1 MSYLRTL
8 ILGLLLSL
16 NVYAEIG
23 KTSFRFEWSTPEYRV
38 NGMPLSTSEIV
49 YYILEWKLL
58 DPCDE
63 SLKIAGMLNEDGTS
77 MSWCEYYLINNIPSI
92 IDIDGKI
99 YNALAEGEA
108 LVYDT
113 FKEFYNVDPGLYYVQ
128 LYAVDNYG
136 NKSAPATMMID
147 ESRFDSSIEQPI
159 FCAAPL

>member
-16 NVYAEIG
+16 NTYAEIG

-38 NGMPLSTSEIV
+38 NGLPLSTGEIV
-49 YYILEWKLL
+49 YYVLEWKLL
-58 DPCDE
+58 YPCDE

-77 MSWCEYYLINNIPSI
+77 MSWCEYYLINNIPNI

-99 YNALAEGEA
+99 YNIAADGEV

-136 NKSAPATMMID
+136 NRSAPATMMID
-147 ESRFDSSIEQPI
+147 KSRFDSSIEQPI